1 MVLKEKRVAINNLIV
16 TLPATVHP
24 VDENGKTI
32 DVAALTQTAPV
43 KIQLPADPNTMG
55 VIDGQHRLFAYYV
68 SAKDTPEQ
76 DSLRKM
82 QNLLVTGV
90 IYPATADE
98 LERERFEA
106 SLFLDINSNQ
116 TSASSELTQEI
127 KVLIDPFDQLSI
139 AKQVMH
145 RLATTQ
151 PLFGHVERYF
161 FEKGKLKTS
170 SIVSYGL
177 SPLVKLSGPD
187 SLFSVFPNANK
198 EKLTHGQSKNTLD
211 DYIEFSSKMIA
222 QFLKAVKENVGDAR
236 WTADRKVANRIITV
250 TYVNAFLITLRK
262 MIENGKSLDAVQMK
276 KTLSGIANFD
286 FKAFHSSQYNR
297 MAEKIYEKYFA

>member
-1 MVLKEKRVAINNLIV
+1 
-16 TLPATVHP
+16 
-24 VDENGKTI
+24 
-32 DVAALTQTAPV
+32 
-43 KIQLPADPNTMG
+43 
-55 VIDGQHRLFAYYV
+55 
-68 SAKDTPEQ
+68 
-76 DSLRKM
+76 M

-90 IYPATADE
+90 IYPPSADV

-127 KVLIDPFDQLSI
+127 KVLIDPFDQISI
-139 AKQVMH
+139 AKQVME

-161 FEKGKLKTS
+161 YEKGKLKTS

-177 SPLVKLSGPD
+177 SPLVKLSGQD
-187 SLFSVFPNANK
+187 SIFSVFPNANK
-198 EKLTHGQSKNTLD
+198 DKLLKGQSKETLN
-211 DYIEFSSKMIA
+211 DYVEFASKTIA
-222 QFLKAVKENVGDAR
+222 NFLRAVKDDVGDAR
-236 WTADRKVANRIITV
+236 WTADRKVPNRIIAV

-262 MIENGKSLDAVQMK
+262 MIENGKSLDPIDVK
-276 KTLSGIANFD
+276 KKLAGMSAFD

-297 MAEKIYEKYFA
+297 MAEKIYDKHFAT